1 MLCVARANSCRA
13 DTTHQIYST
22 KLAGL
27 AQESSRISR
36 EYQSSST
43 SLVTKDAE
51 YRDMHDNYYFHG
63 GDAALRKQALLSIYG
78 EIQFEVGHN
87 SLLQDLLG
95 GLTTEVAS
103 VEEDLEWV
111 AAERAAHAAAAV
123 AGTEEVPIV
132 VD

>member
-1 MLCVARANSCRA
+1 
-13 DTTHQIYST
+13 
-22 KLAGL
+22 
-27 AQESSRISR
+27 
-36 EYQSSST
+36 
-43 SLVTKDAE
+43 
-51 YRDMHDNYYFHG
+51 MHDNYYFHG